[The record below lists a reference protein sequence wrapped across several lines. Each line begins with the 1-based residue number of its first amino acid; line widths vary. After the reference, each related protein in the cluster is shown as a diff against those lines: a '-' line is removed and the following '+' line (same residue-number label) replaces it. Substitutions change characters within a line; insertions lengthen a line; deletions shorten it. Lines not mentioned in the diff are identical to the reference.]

1 MGLASTFTLDMLS
14 SEVVTHEDN
23 IFLGRGL
30 QVLPFLDDIFPALLS
45 SLSDT
50 SDEVGPTSLS
60 SSFFCR
66 KKLEG

>member
-1 MGLASTFTLDMLS
+1 VA
-14 SEVVTHEDN
+14 HEDN

-45 SLSDT
+45 SLSNI
-50 SDEVGPTSLS
+50 SGEVGPTSLS
-60 SSFFCR
+60 NSFFCR

>member
-1 MGLASTFTLDMLS
+1 VA
-14 SEVVTHEDN
+14 HEDN